1 MKQREMFWQESP
13 VPTTSITERAVI
25 PRVLHGPSRPLP
37 SPLGPLTSLSAPHVP
52 SRPLTVPQAP
62 SRSLSAPRSL
72 SRPLASPHVPSRS
85 LMSPHG
91 PASAQARGAPPPPGG
106 AIVRAGGLKVVAAI
120 GPCGWGGATR
130 SPAQQSGKGW
140 GSLCCSGQPLDG
152 PGPGRGR
159 GSARRLEAVPGRRER
174 RRDMAVVLVTT
185 EGPVEVSPA
194 APLGSAWPADQPA
207 AGGGGSSRLPV
218 ALRLLWLWHGGRPGE
233 TAREVAVPAIVPVW
247 CPFGWRYRWRC
258 Q

>member
-1 MKQREMFWQESP
+1 MALP
-13 VPTTSITERAVI
+13 APAVS
-25 PRVLHGPSRPLP
+25 SRPR
-37 SPLGPLTSLSAPHVP
+37 SVLSRP
-52 SRPLTVPQAP
+52 SRPLTSPPVPSQSLSAPRSLSRPLASPHVP
-62 SRSLSAPRSL
+62 SRSLSAPHSL

-106 AIVRAGGLKVVAAI
+106 AIVSAGGPKVGAAI
-120 GPCGWGGATR
+120 GPCGWGGVTR

-174 RRDMAVVLVTT
+174 GRDMAAVPVTT

-194 APLGSAWPADQPA
+194 ASLGSAWPAGQPA

-218 ALRLLWLWHGGRPGE
+218 ALRLLWLWRGGRPGG
-233 TAREVAVPAIVPVW
+233 TAREVAVPVAVPVW
-247 CPFGWRYRWRC
+247 CLFG
-258 Q
+258 